1 MTTNLSP
8 ITWSMWK
15 ALRINVMSQELNV
28 FLSDT
33 KNYNMIKA
41 AQIKNIYFRTCAK

>member
-1 MTTNLSP
+1 ML
-8 ITWSMWK
+8 K
-15 ALRINVMSQELNV
+15 ALRTNVMSQEEDV

-41 AQIKNIYFRTCAK
+41 A